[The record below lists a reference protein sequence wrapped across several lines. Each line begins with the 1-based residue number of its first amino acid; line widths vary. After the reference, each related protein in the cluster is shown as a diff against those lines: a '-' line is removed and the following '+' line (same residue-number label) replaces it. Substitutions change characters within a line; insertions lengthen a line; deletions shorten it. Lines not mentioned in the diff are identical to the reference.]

1 MMIFGIVFFALC
13 TTAFF
18 AAWVYQDC
26 KKRGDDP
33 VLWTV
38 VVGAVS
44 PFIGLLIYF
53 LRRAEIK
60 TVCPSCGH
68 RISVTAN
75 YCENC
80 GTQMEK
86 EDSAIMVKQGTHHLP
101 FIYAGILSMA
111 LMFACLIGF
120 IASAVL
126 GNGINTDVTSGG
138 TVWNKGVIMDH
149 GSYRKG
155 VWKLHINSASEG
167 FVKQKNMTISDAD
180 TQMLYAD
187 ISCGT
192 VPDGATLVL
201 WLVQED
207 TVESVDVTNL
217 SEPLTY
223 PLDAFENG
231 KVHVRLQING
241 VEDVDAEISMQ

>member
-1 MMIFGIVFFALC
+1 MIIFGIVFFALC
-13 TTAFF
+13 TTVFF

-80 GTQMEK
+80 GTQREK
-86 EDSAIMVKQGTHHLP
+86 EDSEIMVKQGTHHLH
-101 FIYAGILSMA
+101 FIFAGIVSLA
-111 LMFACLIGF
+111 LMFACLTGF
-120 IASAVL
+120 IFSAAL
-126 GNGINTDVTSGG
+126 GNGINTDVTSKG
-138 TVWNKGVIMDH
+138 TVWNTGVIMDH

-167 FVKQKNMTISDAD
+167 FVKQKNMTVTDAD
-180 TQMLYAD
+180 TQKLYAD

-207 TVESVDVTNL
+207 TVESIDVTNL

-231 KVHVRLQING
+231 KLHVRLQING
-241 VEDVDAEISMQ
+241 VKDVDSEIFMQ